1 MLKSEKPKKVDEF
14 AGMIGKYSVVGLVD
28 IHKMPARTFQVI
40 RKNLGGT
47 AEIKVSKKTVIQ
59 RGIEKSGNL
68 RGLEK
73 YVVGEQG
80 LLISNENPFRLFR
93 ILKENVVSAS
103 AKIGD
108 TAPTDIVISKG
119 VTGVPPGPAIS
130 TFQKAGLKTTVQQGK
145 IAVAED
151 KVVVKAGEKVTEDMV
166 NVMNLLKMEPM
177 KISLNLV
184 AAWENGVIYTR
195 EILNVDPVEYV
206 RNVEKAVQEMI
217 NLSVNAGYPTKE
229 SVHLMITKAFS
240 EARALCIEAKITEK
254 DFIDDM
260 LRKAAIEMKS
270 LEALMEK
277 DK

>member
-1 MLKSEKPKKVDEF
+1 MLKSEKPGKVDEL
-14 AGMIGKYSVVGLVD
+14 AGIIGKYSTVGLVD

-40 RKNLGGT
+40 RKNLSNT

-59 RGIEKSGNL
+59 RGIEKSGKL
-68 RGLEK
+68 KGLEK
-73 YVVGEQG
+73 YVEGEQG

-108 TAPTDIVISKG
+108 TAPTDIIISKG
-119 VTGVPPGPAIS
+119 VTSVPPGPAIS

-184 AAWENGVIYTR
+184 AAWENSVIYTR
-195 EILNVDPVEYV
+195 EILNIDPAEYA
-206 RNVEKAVQEMI
+206 RSVEKAVHEMI
-217 NLSVNAGYPTKE
+217 NLSVNTGYPTKE
-229 SVHLMITKAFS
+229 SVQLMITKAFS

-254 DFIDDM
+254 EFIDDV
-260 LRKAAIEMKS
+260 LRKASIEMKS
-270 LEALMEK
+270 LEALLEK
-277 DK
+277 K